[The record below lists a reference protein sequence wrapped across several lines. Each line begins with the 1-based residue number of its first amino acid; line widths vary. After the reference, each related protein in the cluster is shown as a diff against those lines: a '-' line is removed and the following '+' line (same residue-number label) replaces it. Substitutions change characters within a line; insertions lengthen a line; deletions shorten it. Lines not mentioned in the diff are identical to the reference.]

1 VRVAAKRRV
10 AATTTR
16 TFSARAR
23 DDGDARIKVRLDRGR
38 RAARRAIR
46 VDGWAANVEVVAV
59 DRDISRRR
67 GHGAPGGG
75 AAARPP
81 PPRGRR
87 DGAMA
92 MDRCEDDA
100 RYYFATTARRE
111 RARARRRR

>member
-67 GHGAPGGG
+67 
-75 AAARPP
+75 
-81 PPRGRR
+81 R

-100 RYYFATTARRE
+100 RYYFETTARRE